1 MMSLASEL
9 DTLAETLRED
19 GADLSLD
26 GVHAGTARIRLV
38 LGPSTCAECVMPKEH
53 LQSVL
58 LAVLSK
64 ADATIAAVELADP
77 REQAP

>member
-1 MMSLASEL
+1 MSLASEL
-9 DTLAETLRED
+9 STLADTLRED

-38 LGPSTCAECVMPKEH
+38 LGPSTCTECVMPREH
-53 LQSVL
+53 LESVL

-64 ADATIAAVELADP
+64 ADTTITAVELVNP

>member
-1 MMSLASEL
+1 MSLTSEL
-9 DTLAETLRED
+9 DTLADTLRED

-26 GVHAGTARIRLV
+26 SVNAGTARVRLV
-38 LGPSTCAECVMPKEH
+38 LGPDTCTDCILPRDH
-53 LQSVL
+53 LESVL

-64 ADATIAAVELADP
+64 ADATITAVELVDP